1 MTIKIICAAVIVI
14 SCSYVGVK
22 MSNLMRMRVRVLTDM
37 LAAVGHI
44 ESFIS
49 TVRMP
54 LSEIYRTLAESKGNV
69 GEFFSGL
76 TAGESWAK
84 RLEKLTG
91 LSPQDKEML
100 AEFSVKLGSYDS
112 ERQLDEIRLSKS
124 RLEANLLQAKT
135 DLNENSRIYR
145 SMSFFAGVVI
155 AILLI

>member
-1 MTIKIICAAVIVI
+1 MTIKIICAALIVV

-22 MSNLMRMRVRVLTDM
+22 MSNLLRMRVRALTEM

-54 LSEIYRTLAESKGNV
+54 LSEIYHTLAGSRGNV
-69 GEFFSGL
+69 GKFFSGL
-76 TAGESWAK
+76 IPGESWAK
-84 RLEKLTG
+84 RLDEMPG
-91 LSPQDKEML
+91 LSPQDKEIL
-100 AEFSVKLGSYDS
+100 TEFSEKLGSFSS
-112 ERQLDEIRLSKS
+112 ERQLDELKLSKT
-124 RLEANLLQAKT
+124 RLEAALSQAKI
-135 DLNENSRIYR
+135 DMADNSRIYR